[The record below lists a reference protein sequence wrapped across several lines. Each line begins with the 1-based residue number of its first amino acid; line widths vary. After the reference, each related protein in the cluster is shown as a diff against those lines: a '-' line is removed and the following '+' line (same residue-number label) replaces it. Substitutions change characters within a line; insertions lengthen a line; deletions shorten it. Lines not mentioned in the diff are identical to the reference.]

1 MILCLNAPSKVR
13 VGSGMGGWDKNL
25 KRVVGISKD
34 QRIKSTFVE
43 SLPPS
48 GGEPVTSTQSYS
60 LSGPR
65 NTPVNS
71 FDWHIFD
78 HV

>member
-1 MILCLNAPSKVR
+1 MHSKVG

-43 SLPPS
+43 SLLPS
-48 GGEPVTSTQSYS
+48 SGELVT
-60 LSGPR
+60 
-65 NTPVNS
+65 NTNQLPHS
-71 FDWHIFD
+71 PIYAPIKL
-78 HV
+78 HVAAQIL